1 MPRKRTGDTSQPGKK
16 LEQYRSMRD
25 FSKTAEPSG
34 EEPVAD
40 SHAPRFVIQEHHA
53 TALHWDFRLER
64 DGVLVSW
71 AVPKGLPRDPGTNNL
86 AVHTEDHPLSYID
99 FEGEIP
105 EGEYGGGKVYLWDR
119 GTYEEHKFRE
129 SEVMVTLHG
138 ERVQGKYVLF
148 QTDGKNW
155 MVHRMDPPQDPDREP
170 MPAEI
175 VPMLAKLSGLPKKD
189 GDAYGYE
196 VKWDGVRA
204 IGYVEGGRIRLSSRN
219 LLDITKQYP
228 ELRELG
234 ESLGSREVVLDG
246 EIVALND
253 DGIPDF
259 ERLQPRMHL
268 TRSNDIRRRMQD
280 TPVVYMIFDLLYLDG
295 RSTMA
300 LPYTKRREL
309 LEGLALGGPHWQVP
323 PYVAGNGEAMVAAS
337 KAQGLEGVV
346 AKRLDSPYE
355 PGRRSSAWLKVK
367 NFNRQEF
374 VIGGWTAGAGAREGT
389 LGAVLL
395 GYYDRTPAQADA
407 SGQPQ
412 RFCLAGKVGTGFNE
426 RQLRELQRTL
436 ARSRR
441 ETSPF
446 EVGQPEPG
454 SQFVEPEL
462 VCEVDFADWTD
473 AGTLRHPSFKGLR
486 DDKPA
491 RAIVR
496 ERPHDADAGG
506 DDEPPV
512 VVGKPGVG
520 SRAARAGGSVART
533 ARRAADGPRVEV
545 EIEGRRLVLSNL
557 EKEMYQGTGFA
568 KAQVIEYYTR
578 IAPVLLPHLKDRP
591 MTLKRYPNGAHN
603 AFFYEKNAPSHRPD
617 WVQTGLVV
625 TGSGDRVNFVL
636 VNDLPTLVWAANLAA
651 LELHPLLAQ
660 VSNVLC
666 PLAVVFDLDP
676 GPPADIVDCCEVAL
690 LLRDLFGT
698 LGLECVAKTSGSKGM
713 QLYVPLNTETSYD
726 ETKPFANAIARLL
739 EREHRDKVV
748 STMSKSARIGKV
760 LIDWSQN
767 DDHKSTIAV
776 YSLRARERPT
786 VSTPVTWDEIEATVA
801 ARDAALLRFESDAVL
816 ERVERMGDLFAPLR
830 ERRQRLPALTQGG
843 GTSAS

>member
-1 MPRKRTGDTSQPGKK
+1 MPRKRAEKATEPDEK
-16 LEQYRSMRD
+16 LGQYRSMRD

-34 EEPVAD
+34 GEPVPD
-40 SHAPRFVIQEHHA
+40 SRAPRFVIQEHHA

-71 AVPKGLPRDPGTNNL
+71 AVPKGLPRDPKANNL

-105 EGEYGGGKVYLWDR
+105 EGEYGGGKVYLWDH
-119 GTYEEHKFRE
+119 GTYEEHKFRDA
-129 SEVMVTLHG
+129 EVMVTLHG
-138 ERVQGKYVLF
+138 QRVQGKYVLF

-170 MPAEI
+170 MPEQI

-234 ESLGSREVVLDG
+234 ELLGAREVVLDG

-253 DGIPDF
+253 DGVPSF

-268 TRSNDIRRRMQD
+268 TRPNDIRRRMQD

-300 LPYTKRREL
+300 LPYTERRKL
-309 LEGLALGGPHWQVP
+309 LEGLELAGEHWQAP

-355 PGRRSSAWLKVK
+355 PGRRSAAWLKVK

-374 VIGGWTAGAGAREGT
+374 VIGGWTPGAGSREDT

-395 GYYDRTPAQADA
+395 GYYDRTPEQAEA
-407 SGQPQ
+407 SGEPQ
-412 RFCLAGKVGTGFNE
+412 RFCLAGKVGTGFND
-426 RQLRELQRTL
+426 RQLHDLLRTL
-436 ARSRR
+436 ERSRR

-446 EVGQPEPG
+446 DIGQPEGG

-462 VCEVDFADWTD
+462 VCEVDFAEWTD

-486 DDKPA
+486 DDKPP

-496 ERPHDADAGG
+496 ERPGDAST
-506 DDEPPV
+506 DDPPV

-520 SRAARAGGSVART
+520 SRSARASGTTPSRAG
-533 ARRAADGPRVEV
+533 RRAGEGQRVDV

-557 EKEMYQGTGFA
+557 EKEMYEGTGFA

-578 IAPVLLPHLKDRP
+578 IAPVLLPHLRDRP
-591 MTLKRYPNGAHN
+591 MTLKRYPNGSHN
-603 AFFYEKNAPSHRPD
+603 AFFYEKNAPSHRPE

-636 VNDLPTLVWAANLAA
+636 INDLPTLVWAANLAA
-651 LELHPLLAQ
+651 LELHPLLARAT
-660 VSNVLC
+660 SVLC

-676 GPPADIVDCCEVAL
+676 GPPADIIDCCEVAL
-690 LLRDLFGT
+690 ILRDLFAT
-698 LGLECVAKTSGSKGM
+698 LGLECFAKTSGSKGM

-748 STMSKSARIGKV
+748 STMAKSARIGKV
-760 LIDWSQN
+760 FIDWSQN

-786 VSTPVTWDEIEATVA
+786 VSTPVTWDEVEAA
-801 ARDAALLRFESDAVL
+801 LSARDAALLRFESGAVL
-816 ERVERMGDLFAPLR
+816 GRVERMGDLFAPLLTL
-830 ERRQRLPALTQGG
+830 EQHLPALG
-843 GTSAS
+843 